1 NSGGPQAP
9 LPILTNPCAERWLVP
24 SREWIPSTDSREEFK
39 QDIPRIYHSKN
50 ELEAH
55 CKFAPAPWACLFYKD
70 VQIQPEPTSS
80 IQQPTQPVSTD
91 LPGLSYEAMPQE
103 YERGSTNASGAQ
115 SDTECS
121 RRRKTVRDGIAVPS
135 RAGPSNRH
143 QVPKSLVMYR
153 FPDFA
158 VEDEGFFR
166 EVHGG
171 WACKYPA
178 CMKRWGLEARRDNML
193 AHWVTHSEDTP
204 FACNVEEFHPPAY
217 GQEPCSRIHKR
228 LNELKKHVQN
238 DHNVQVWQ
246 KGFSRT
252 QTFAEMDLDDTRLR
266 TQGRQRR

>member
-1 NSGGPQAP
+1 
-9 LPILTNPCAERWLVP
+9 
-24 SREWIPSTDSREEFK
+24 
-39 QDIPRIYHSKN
+39 
-50 ELEAH
+50 
-55 CKFAPAPWACLFYKD
+55 
-70 VQIQPEPTSS
+70 
-80 IQQPTQPVSTD
+80 
-91 LPGLSYEAMPQE
+91 MPQE
-103 YERGSTNASGAQ
+103 YEPRPMQVEPSQTPNVLGEGRQ
-115 SDTECS
+115 SAMELP
-121 RRRKTVRDGIAVPS
+121 VPS

-246 KGFSRT
+246 KGVLQDPDVRRDGPGRYPPS
-252 QTFAEMDLDDTRLR
+252 DTRPAKKVTRRRHRRDVYQRDVNASFQFGALR
-266 TQGRQRR
+266 QPEGMWGGAHQLPDGGTKI